1 MNYTFSI
8 ADDTLNGIVNPR
20 RLHDEIISSQL
31 DTQIGGVSTS
41 GDVLTIS
48 FNVELSIPDEA
59 SLNSIVAAHTGAVS
73 PRDPQQ
79 VEVTSQ
85 IAKPAFSSKVLA
97 ETGQKLFKRDTGVSY
112 AITTGANTLEFTIPF
127 TQMKVTGVEILNA
140 EIGDYCDFEV
150 YDTASG
156 TISGYPN
163 VKLNQFGYNIY
174 LSEKFY
180 KRECQYDADVITGMK
195 IKIQYTSV
203 SDKTVYVN
211 YIIHEVV

>member
-1 MNYTFSI
+1 MNYVYSI

-20 RLHDEIISSQL
+20 RLHDEIISTHL
-31 DTQIGGVSTS
+31 DTQIDGVTTQ
-41 GDVLTIS
+41 GDVLTVS
-48 FNVELSIPDEA
+48 FNAELSIPDES
-59 SLNSIVAAHTGAVS
+59 SLNAIISAHTGEAS

-79 VEVTSQ
+79 VEVTKQ
-85 IAKPAFSSKVLA
+85 IAKPAFASKIVA
-97 ETGQKLFKRDTGVSY
+97 DTGQKLFKRDTGVSY

-127 TQMKVTGVEILNA
+127 TQMKVTGVEIINA

-150 YDTASG
+150 YDTPAG

-163 VKLNQFGYNIY
+163 VKLNQFGYSVY

-180 KRECQYDADVITGMK
+180 KRECQYDADMITGMK
-195 IKIQYTSV
+195 IKIQYTSI
-203 SDKTVYVN
+203 SDKTIYVN